1 MRKDQIFVLLLVLL
15 LPMTGCFGDVV
26 GDAQADDDDH
36 DDVDWINDVG
46 TSATTWT
53 LNLTSSQWL
62 EVKSAAGLTER
73 FEGNQSSGITQIV
86 RQTGMEIQEDDGWRL
101 ASGSNSPIFGGT
113 YTMCV
118 FFVEDDCYNTDP
130 DGDWQLSQWSIIY
143 RIHSV

>member
-1 MRKDQIFVLLLVLL
+1 MRKDRIFVLLLVLL

-26 GDAQADDDDH
+26 GDAQADDDDDD

-46 TSATTWT
+46 TSTTTWT

-62 EVKSAAGLTER
+62 EVKSAAGLYER
-73 FEGNQSSGITQIV
+73 FQGNQSSVIT
-86 RQTGMEIQEDDGWRL
+86 QTGMAIQENGGWEL
-101 ASGSNSPIFGGT
+101 TSNSYSPVFGGT

-118 FFVEDDCYNTDP
+118 FFVEDDCYNSDP

-143 RIHSV
+143 RIHPV

>member
-26 GDAQADDDDH
+26 GDAQADDDDD

-46 TSATTWT
+46 TSAATWT

-62 EVKSAAGLTER
+62 EVKSATGLTER

-86 RQTGMEIQEDDGWRL
+86 RQTGMEIQEDD
-101 ASGSNSPIFGGT
+101 
-113 YTMCV
+113 
-118 FFVEDDCYNTDP
+118 VEDLPLVIFTHLRRDLHDACS
-130 DGDWQLSQWSIIY
+130 LL
-143 RIHSV
+143 R